1 MGHADSVWLHGVSLT
16 IVEIPDIFVIEVR
29 DSASVNHIIA
39 VHMERWSL
47 QRCSTSMKA
56 RLSGGDVMDRLA
68 FLSKR
73 IQDLEAAL
81 STKNKEIARVEQV
94 NKQLVTG
101 LQKRDEIIA
110 SALEENRKLKE
121 NLRWYQR
128 LLAQTKKGK
137 EDEIGQ
143 KTSLARGQ
151 KRSFQRA
158 KDAGP
163 LATDNAAKRHLF
175 EELVMD
181 DHGFVERFTA
191 LEPYLQRDWLETVRK
206 QQEDY
211 CTLVDLTLRL
221 KRLVLATHTISS
233 AISISDAFD
242 KLVAETCETIRCD
255 RAAVFL
261 VDELNGELWS
271 KSAKGL
277 NQMIRIPLDKGIVG
291 YVAMSG
297 KPVNIEDAYKDS
309 RFNKTVDLQTNYRT
323 KSILALPMRDFSGKV
338 MGVCEAVNKHEGVF
352 TPDDEGLLEMLALS
366 AGAVMRST
374 LHNEKA
380 VSLQQRYRD
389 LLATA
394 LELGKLQTLSEFMS
408 AVVKCTEQL
417 LSVNQVYF
425 YVVREEA
432 LLSQRSGI
440 EECMPIIGL
449 VGQCIAQNTTLNIAN
464 AYEHPDFHKQV
475 DIETSLP
482 VIVMPVRMKQ
492 GRVLAVLEL
501 VNPKGVY
508 GRSATNKAKIDH
520 LDNEVLM
527 LLHEVL
533 LASVERLLQ
542 D

>member
-1 MGHADSVWLHGVSLT
+1 
-16 IVEIPDIFVIEVR
+16 
-29 DSASVNHIIA
+29 
-39 VHMERWSL
+39 
-47 QRCSTSMKA
+47 
-56 RLSGGDVMDRLA
+56 MDRLA

-81 STKNKEIARVEQV
+81 STKNKEIGRVEQV
-94 NKQLVTG
+94 NRQLVTG

-128 LLAQTKKGK
+128 LLAQTKKAK
-137 EDEIGQ
+137 DEEAGHKASPIRSQ
-143 KTSLARGQ
+143 K
-151 KRSFQRA
+151 KSFQRP
-158 KDAGP
+158 KEAGP
-163 LATDNAAKRHLF
+163 LVTDNTAKRHLF
-175 EELVMD
+175 EDLVLD

-221 KRLVLATHTISS
+221 KRLVLATHTIS
-233 AISISDAFD
+233 AATSISEAFD
-242 KLVAETCETIRCD
+242 KLVVETCETIKCD

-271 KSAKGL
+271 RSAKGL

-291 YVAMSG
+291 FVAMSG

-323 KSILALPMRDFSGKV
+323 KSILALPMRDFNGKV

-380 VSLQQRYRD
+380 VTLQQRYRD
-389 LLATA
+389 LLAVS
-394 LELGKLQTLSEFMS
+394 LDLGKLHSLSDFMAA
-408 AVVKCTEQL
+408 AVRCTEQL
-417 LSVNQVYF
+417 LSVSQVYF

-432 LLSQRSGI
+432 LLSLRSGI
-440 EECMPIIGL
+440 EECLPLIGL
-449 VGQCIAQNTTLNIAN
+449 VGQCIIQGVTLNIAN

-482 VIVMPVRMKQ
+482 VIVLPVKQKQ

-501 VNPKGVY
+501 VNPKGVS
-508 GRSATNKAKIDH
+508 GRSATHKAKINH
-520 LDNEVLM
+520 LDNEVLL

-533 LASVERLLQ
+533 LASLERLLQ